1 MVQKQIFNILH
12 VLLLVSYKGVTMP
25 LFELTPNSTHETK
38 NVKSSYI
45 VIIKIIYNEPLYFS
59 I

>member
-25 LFELTPNSTHETK
+25 LFELTPNSTHET
-38 NVKSSYI
+38 
-45 VIIKIIYNEPLYFS
+45 
-59 I
+59 